1 MALEYRLES
10 KNKNLKLMDKLLD
23 DLPPYVKTFTNVNE
37 VTKSDNT
44 LLSYTRDILEFAKHL
59 KNNTEELKEKELT
72 ELEISFFESLSKFDI
87 KEYER
92 YLSTTKKLS
101 NASIKRKLSS
111 LAAFYKYLVEYHQIK
126 QNPLL
131 NYSYPKAETQPITY
145 LTAEQTKELL
155 EGVKRNDKKLIEQ
168 PTGRFTKDKEPIM
181 ELVPV
186 DLTPLEKIQK
196 EQTTSRDYALM
207 VLFLGTGLRV
217 SELVGIDLKDIN
229 FDEQYVSVV
238 RKGKGMSVDR
248 VYFGDEVKHALKEYL
263 DGAEIPM
270 ETLSAYPTSLLSF
283 CASNAMNEN
292 YLDLALSE
300 FNFDNEGF
308 EDDLESICKAVRN
321 PGRAGFNPDYGEDA
335 LFLSSKGTR
344 LSVRLVEKI
353 IKEKVLT
360 YLPDLKDKN
369 KISPHKLR
377 STAATRLLS
386 QTDNILLVSKI
397 LGHTSPAVTAKHYA
411 ELQDKKEK
419 AQLASLGISDW

>member
-10 KNKNLKLMDKLLD
+10 KDKNLKLLTNLLD
-23 DLPPYVKTFTNVNE
+23 QLPAYVTTFINVNE

-44 LLSYTRDILEFAKHL
+44 LLSYTRDLLEFL
-59 KNNTEELKEKELT
+59 QYLKETTESLKEIDL
-72 ELEISFFESLSKFDI
+72 EAIEISLFESLSKVDI

-92 YLSTTKKLS
+92 YLSKTRKLS

-111 LAAFYKYLVEYHQIK
+111 LAAFYKYLVEYHGMT

-131 NYSYPKAETQPITY
+131 NYSYPKAATQPITY
-145 LTAEQTKELL
+145 LTSEQTQELL
-155 EGVKRNDKKLIEQ
+155 DGVRRNDKKLIEKA
-168 PTGRFTKDKEPIM
+168 TGRFTKEKEPIM

-186 DLTPLEKIQK
+186 DMTPLEKLQK
-196 EQTTSRDYALM
+196 EYTTSRDYALL

-229 FDEQYVSVV
+229 FEEQYVSVV

-248 VYFGDEVKHALKEYL
+248 VYFGDEVKRALQEYL
-263 DGAEIPM
+263 NGMEIPM
-270 ETLSAYPTSLLSF
+270 EKVAEYPPSMLSF
-283 CASNAMNEN
+283 CANNASNEN
-292 YLDLALSE
+292 YVELAQSD
-300 FNFDNEGF
+300 FNRSDERFKR
-308 EDDLESICKAVRN
+308 DLEAVCKAMRN
-321 PGRAGFNPDYGEDA
+321 PGRAGFNPAYGEDA

-344 LSVRLVEKI
+344 LSVRLVEMI
-353 IKEKVLT
+353 IKEKVLA
-360 YLPDLKDKN
+360 YLPNLKDKD

-397 LGHTSPAVTAKHYA
+397 LGHASPAVTAKHYA

-419 AQLASLGISDW
+419 VQLASLDISNW